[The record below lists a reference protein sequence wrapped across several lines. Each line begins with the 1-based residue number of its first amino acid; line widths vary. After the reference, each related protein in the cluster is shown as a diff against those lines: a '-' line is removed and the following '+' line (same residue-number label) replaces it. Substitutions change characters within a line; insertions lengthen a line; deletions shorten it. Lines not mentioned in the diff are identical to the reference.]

1 MEHDT
6 RGIPAPPAT
15 AKRAYRFAVAA
26 GIGLVLL
33 GGAVLV
39 GWALEVPA
47 LVQLH
52 PDLAP
57 MQGNAAAGLAL
68 CGLGLLAL
76 AGGRPGAAAAL
87 GLAVALLS
95 ALTFGQYLFGFEL
108 GLDEILFEHDVVT
121 RTSHPGRMAPDTAL
135 ALVMAGCGLMLFR
148 SKPAIAGILG
158 ALVVAVGSAWALG
171 HAMGLTGGLALSSYT
186 QMALHTAVGLA
197 VLGAALFVLALA
209 REPWPRVGS
218 PWLPFVAGG
227 VLILGTLAL
236 WRALDLRSSEQTDAT
251 VEATARSTAR
261 EVEERVQTMIRS
273 LEHLQEH
280 GREARWRSTQD
291 WQNHARLTL
300 GAFQSFVA
308 AHWTDASAERRSMA
322 GDERLS
328 PEASESL
335 VSHPRFLEA
344 LTRAS
349 ESAAPVVAGPFPH
362 PAGPLFQVV
371 LPPVEPGAG
380 YLAAAFSAP
389 GAVGRLVEAV
399 APGYRVAV
407 TAEGEEVFLGGAD
420 SGQEAAERWAVRL
433 PLDLPGG
440 FDWRMSVAPGAALM
454 AAQRTWLPEA
464 VLLAGLIIAFLLAL
478 TLRYGELAE
487 ARARD
492 FEGMVRQRTDELQG
506 ALDRLRQENRERR
519 RTETTLRRFMITLGH
534 ELRNPLGSV
543 TTALE
548 VLDRGIADEATGERM
563 RQILRRQLGQL
574 SRLVDDLLDISR
586 IEQDKVSLRT
596 ERLDAAALVREVAEA
611 HRAQAEAA
619 GLTLETEL
627 PAGPAW
633 VEGDATRLFQVLENL
648 VSNSL
653 KFTDAGG
660 RVRLVV
666 EPEEGEVAVR
676 VRDTG
681 CGLSP
686 EELEQVFE
694 PFAQTDEAQRRMS
707 GGLGLGL
714 PIVKG
719 LIEAHGGRLEAASP
733 GRGQGA
739 QFTFRLPSASPPE
752 AAATAAAPSA
762 RRPGRSLRVL
772 VIDDHRDSAE
782 GLAELLRLA
791 GHEVELAYDGP
802 SALDAVERSPPE
814 VVISDL
820 GLPEMDGFEIARAL
834 RDRDRTRELRLIA
847 LSGFGDS
854 AAVERALQAGFDH
867 HLTKP
872 VDPLA
877 LRALLEAPRPPA
889 GEPVPVRSLKR

>member
-1 MEHDT
+1 MEPVVSGT
-6 RGIPAPPAT
+6 TAPSVASRPPG
-15 AKRAYRFAVAA
+15 RFALAA
-26 GIGLVLL
+26 GVGLVAL
-33 GGAVLV
+33 GGAVLA
-39 GWALEVPA
+39 GWVLGVEV
-47 LVQLH
+47 LVQVH
-52 PDLAP
+52 PSLAP
-57 MQGNAAAGLAL
+57 MQANAAVALVLCGLAL
-68 CGLGLLAL
+68 LAHRWGRSG
-76 AGGRPGAAAAL
+76 AGAAL
-87 GLAVALLS
+87 GLAVVLLG
-95 ALTFGQYLFGFEL
+95 ALTFGQYLFGLEL
-108 GLDEILFEHDVVT
+108 GLDELLVDHYITTH
-121 RTSHPGRMAPDTAL
+121 TSHPGRMAPDSAL
-135 ALVMAGCGLMLFR
+135 ALVMAGAALALFR
-148 SKPAIAGILG
+148 RRPRISALLG
-158 ALVVAVGSAWALG
+158 ALVIAVGAAWLLG
-171 HAMGLTGGLALSSYT
+171 YAMGLTGGLALSSYT
-186 QMALHTAVGLA
+186 QMAIQTAFGLGL
-197 VLGAALFVLALA
+197 LGAALLALSLA
-209 REPWPRVGS
+209 REAWPRVGS
-218 PWLPFVAGG
+218 PWLPFVAGT
-227 VLILGTLAL
+227 VLALGTLVL
-236 WRALDLRSSEQTDAT
+236 WRALDLRASEHTGET
-251 VEATARSTAR
+251 VEVTARGAAR
-261 EVEERVQTMIRS
+261 EIEERVQTMIRS

-300 GAFQSFVA
+300 GAFQSFVT
-308 AHWTDASAERRSMA
+308 AHWTDASAERRTMA
-322 GDERLS
+322 VDERWDS
-328 PEASESL
+328 QASDSL
-335 VSHPRFLEA
+335 LNHPRFLGA
-344 LTRAS
+344 LARAS
-349 ESAAPVVAGPFPH
+349 ESDAPVVAGPFPH

-371 LPPVEPGAG
+371 LPPAEAGSG

-389 GAVGRLVEAV
+389 QAIGRVVEAV

-407 TAEGEEVFLGGAD
+407 MAEGKRVFLGGAEG
-420 SGQEAAERWAVRL
+420 SIHAAERWAVRL
-433 PLDLPGG
+433 PLELPGG

-454 AAQRTWLPEA
+454 AAQRNWLPEA
-464 VLLAGLIIAFLLAL
+464 VLLAGLIIAFLLTL

-492 FEGMVRQRTDELQG
+492 FEAMVRQRTDELEG

-548 VLDRGIADEATGERM
+548 VLDRGLADEATAQRM
-563 RQILRRQLGQL
+563 RQILRRQLGHL

-586 IEQDKVSLRT
+586 IEQDKVVLRT

-633 VEGDATRLFQVLENL
+633 VEGDATRLVQVLENL

-653 KFTDAGG
+653 KFTDPGG
-660 RVRLVV
+660 RVRLVL
-666 EPEEGEVAVR
+666 EREQGEVAVR

-733 GRGQGA
+733 GPGRGA
-739 QFTFRLPSASPPE
+739 EFTVRLPAASPPE
-752 AAATAAAPSA
+752 EPAVAAAPRA
-762 RRPGRSLRVL
+762 RRPERPLRVL

-802 SALDAVERSPPE
+802 SALDAVERSAPE

-820 GLPEMDGFEIARAL
+820 GLPEMDGFEIARTL
-834 RDRDRTRELRLIA
+834 RDRERSRELHLIA

-854 AAVERALQAGFDH
+854 AAVERALEAGFDH

-872 VDPLA
+872 VDPRA
-877 LRALLEAPRPPA
+877 LRRLLDTPSQPMPRP
-889 GEPVPVRSLKR
+889 V